1 MSALGKVVRSGV
13 GRRRVQSFV
22 MALTTLAAV
31 TSSVLSL
38 GLLSAVSAPFEHA
51 FASRDGA
58 HLAVQFDGTKA
69 TAAQVAATAH
79 AAGVTEAGGPYPIT
93 TSLDAT
99 IGADCTATAGPGMPF
114 AGTAASPATVTT
126 RPNLGGGTGLDQ
138 IVLDHGSW
146 PANADQIVL
155 NDYPDD
161 CLGKSIV
168 FSSLPGKPSFTV
180 VGFANSLTGTSTGW
194 TTADGFARLT
204 AAGAQADWQM
214 LFRFTSAGTG
224 APKKSTQIAA
234 DRKAVTAAAPAG
246 SYQGSQSY
254 LTAEK
259 QATGNAKAFVPF
271 LIVFGVLGLF
281 LSVLIIAIVV
291 SGAVV
296 SATRRIGI
304 LKSLGFTPSQVA
316 RAYAAQA
323 LIPAAF
329 GVVAGTLF
337 GNLLSVPVLNGTSHE
352 LGAAGASLP
361 LWVSILVPVG
371 TLAIVGVT
379 ALVPALRAGRL
390 PAVQT
395 LVVGRAPKAERG
407 RAAQRLAARLPLP
420 RSVSLGLAQ
429 PFARPARAAMV
440 GAAVLFGAVSV
451 TFAFGLETGFSKFQ
465 DQRSAGLAAASVIVV
480 PGAPDAGQPDHFQ
493 RPGGDYGPNDPRT
506 PHLDV
511 AKVSAALAD
520 VPGTK
525 AAFGWG
531 DSGATVIGAPTDDQS
546 QVDTISGDLSWTG
559 MELID
564 GRWYSGHDEAVMS
577 DRLASAMGTHVGD
590 TVTVVQQGKPL
601 TLKVVGIAFDAYQG
615 GRAVLVDS
623 ATFGAAGLTPHI
635 DQFNVELGP
644 NVDGPAWAASATAA
658 LTPLNASVDHQPSGG
673 KSDVVITMSA
683 LVATLSVMLLLV
695 AALGV
700 LNTVVQD
707 TRERIH
713 DLGVFKALGMTPR
726 QTVTMVLT
734 SVALTGLIAGLIGV
748 PIGAAVERATITPM
762 GNAVG
767 MHLPPSVTNTYSLG
781 LVLPLLAG
789 GIVIALLGALLPA
802 GWAARS
808 RTANALRTE

>member
-69 TAAQVAATAH
+69 TTAQVAATAH
-79 AAGVTEAGGPYPIT
+79 AAGVTETAGPYPIT

-99 IGADCTATAGPGMPF
+99 IGADCTATAGPDMPF
-114 AGTAASPATVTT
+114 AGTAAPPATVTT

-138 IVLDHGSW
+138 IVLDRGSW
-146 PANADQIVL
+146 PAGAGQIVL
-155 NDYPDD
+155 NNYPDD
-161 CLGKSIV
+161 CLGKSVV

-180 VGFANSLTGTSTGW
+180 VGFANSLTGTSSGW

-204 AAGAQADWQM
+204 AAGAQADSQM
-214 LFRFTSAGTG
+214 LYRFASAGTD
-224 APKKSTQIAA
+224 AEITA

-271 LIVFGVLGLF
+271 LIVFGILGLF

-337 GNLLSVPVLNGTSHE
+337 GNLLSVPVLSGTSHE
-352 LGAAGASLP
+352 LGAAGAGLP
-361 LWVSILVPVG
+361 LWVSVLVPLG
-371 TLAIVGVT
+371 TLAVVGVT
-379 ALVPALRAGRL
+379 ALIPALRAGRL

-420 RSVSLGLAQ
+420 RSMSLGLAQ
-429 PFARPARAAMV
+429 PFARPARAALV

-451 TFAFGLETGFSKFQ
+451 TFAFGLEAGFSNFQ
-465 DQRSAGLAAASVIVV
+465 DQRGAGLAAASVIVV
-480 PGAPDAGQPDHFQ
+480 PGASDAGQPDHFQ

-506 PHLDV
+506 PHLDA
-511 AKVSAALAD
+511 AKVSAALAGI
-520 VPGTK
+520 PGTK

-531 DSGATVIGAPTDDQS
+531 DSGATVIGAPTDEQS
-546 QVDTISGDLSWTG
+546 QVDTVSGDLSWTR

-564 GRWYSGHDEAVMS
+564 GRWYSGPGEAVMS

-590 TVTVVQQGKPL
+590 TVTVVQRGRPL
-601 TLKVVGIAFDAYQG
+601 ALKVVGIAFDAYQG

-623 ATFGAAGLTPHI
+623 ATFTAAGLTPHI

-644 NVDGPAWAASATAA
+644 NVDGPGWTASATAA

-673 KSDVVITMSA
+673 GSDVVVTMSA
-683 LVATLSVMLLLV
+683 LVATLSVMLLVV

-767 MHLPPSVTNTYSLG
+767 MHLPASVTDTYSPG

-802 GWAARS
+802 GWAAQS
-808 RTANALRTE
+808 RTASALRTE